1 MAESRFKGLS
11 ILMNMR
17 DVGIERTMKQI
28 RAQFKTLDSEMR
40 RSNAN
45 FKHSE
50 KNMQSYATRTKE
62 LTKAID
68 VTENSMKDISN
79 QLKKMTLE
87 EQRSSVEAEKLR
99 QEYSKQHRALQ
110 MYQRQ
115 LNSTEQE
122 MKQFGTT
129 TKQTIFSMKK
139 INDVLGTMK
148 RQLNIANMAF
158 QSTEKSTSSYKNYL
172 NQLNTVIQKHQ
183 NTIRVLE
190 GRYQKV
196 AREQGVMSKEAL
208 ELKEKILQEKAT
220 LGQLDNQYK
229 KTTMEAKR
237 FAFEQKTLTSSMS
250 EIRQKMSQV
259 AQSLTI
265 SANKFKMSGQTA
277 QAYKARISELNNG
290 MKQQQLIVQNLS
302 RQYDFAKKQY
312 GATSQ
317 EAQQLN
323 VKLSEER
330 LKLKELN
337 TQLNQ
342 TTQAHNRLEME
353 QKQGI
358 SSMAQIRAKM
368 SQFNDTLSLS
378 RSNLARAGESVKA
391 YGNHLNTLK
400 TNMSEQRVVLRELIA
415 QYNHVAT
422 AQGRDSQEARGLSS
436 AITQQK
442 IKMNEL
448 ESELDQTT
456 QSYKRLETEQR
467 NAERLSST
475 GFGRSIQS
483 VNKYKDSIRNVG
495 STMRSVGST
504 SMLYM
509 TMPAV
514 AGMGTAIK
522 SSIEWEQALAGV
534 AKTTNMSGS
543 ELNKMGNEI
552 TKMSNT
558 MPFAATEIA
567 GVAEAAGQLGIKK
580 QDITSFTR
588 TMMNLGV
595 ATNLTADEA
604 ATEFARFANAANM
617 PIKDVDRLGST
628 VVALGN
634 STATTEKEIV
644 EMAQRLAGAG
654 AQAGFSSD
662 EIMSVSAAMSSV
674 GIEAEA
680 GGTAMTQIWN
690 KMTKAVAEGGD
701 TLDSFAKTAGVSGKE
716 FAQIWEN
723 NPSKALSMFVKGL
736 GKTEGGAKGVL
747 KALDDV
753 GIKGIR
759 EADTI
764 RRMANNH
771 QVLDKALK
779 TGSEGWKENS
789 ALTNEANIRYETMGS
804 KLKMLK
810 NTFIN
815 FARTIG
821 DAVAPIVS
829 FLADKLT
836 GLFEHLQGT
845 SNATKIAIAAFTL
858 LGVAIP
864 PLIVATGVLAH
875 SIVGISEAMT
885 LLNATKGGAKFFS
898 LFNGGI
904 KGILPNIGQ
913 LLTKI
918 PLIGGLMTALTGP
931 VGIAVAAIAGIGT
944 AFVVAYKKSE
954 TFRNIVDTVVTP
966 IKNAFIG
973 LGNVIKQFFSA
984 IGAIMNN
991 NSGKGL
997 NILKKILPDEAA
1009 KQFYSTLLMVRG
1021 AYNDFVNFIKTTS
1034 TIIGAFFKTFW
1045 KQNGDFIIM
1054 VFTTIKIAVGSILN
1068 SLFNG
1073 VIKPILSGIKAFFGI
1088 IFGGIK
1094 QIVINVF
1101 TSLREIVQGGLN
1113 VIRGV
1118 IKIFKGLFTGDF
1130 RLLWEGV
1137 KQVFSG
1143 YLLIISGILRSTLG
1157 NMVVIVK
1164 TIGQLIINS
1173 FRTIWTIVKNVT
1185 LGIVKVLVVTIKFL
1199 FTGLK
1204 NIIVAILNG
1213 IKNIFIAIWTVI
1225 KTSVLV
1231 IIRSL
1236 VALAKHNFAI
1246 LKGFLSALWTSIKNT
1261 AIKLWTALKIGVLT
1275 IIRVL
1280 VSTARNILNT
1290 LKNFITRLWQS
1301 IKATSI
1307 KTWNA
1312 IKNGIINAIKGMYNG
1327 VRKILANLKAFITRT
1342 WTAIKNT
1349 TIKLAKGLSSG
1360 VKNVFNSLSR
1370 VTHSI
1375 FNKLKNFMSNTWRSI
1390 KNTTIKLAKSLWS
1403 GVKNTWNSLKKGTI
1417 KIIASVAVWLIKKWL
1432 SIKKSVV
1439 NIVKK
1444 LWSGVKRTWNS
1455 LKSGTIKI
1463 MASIAVWLIK
1473 KWTAIKKSVVNKAKS
1488 LWSGVKGTWN
1498 SLSNGTRNIFNKVKS
1513 FMSNTWRSIKNT
1525 TINMA
1530 KGLWNSVRRTFNNM
1544 NGGLKNIIGKIK
1556 GHITG
1561 MVNAVKKGLNKLI
1574 GGVNWVAK
1582 KLDMPKL
1589 PTIKFST
1596 GTESTHTQSYITKGK
1611 LNQNTLATVGDK
1623 GPGNGP
1629 GGFRHETI
1637 IPPNG
1642 KAFITPATDTTIP
1655 LAKGTRILNG
1665 AQTHSL
1671 LNRPQFNSGTIPKFS
1686 LGTTFANLLGGGKKP
1701 KKHKKDDDLVG
1712 DVAQKTKDGVKAM
1725 TGKVVEGGKA
1735 VVDSALNTAKK
1746 GKDWLSDKIGDVLDW
1761 IEKPKKLLEKVFEG
1775 FGINMASFGIPK
1787 GAELPFNLMK
1797 GMFKKLK
1804 EGAVNKV
1811 KEWFEEAGG
1820 GDGGYI
1826 DLSKGINF
1834 GFARTAA
1841 EARAKGYPF
1850 NRPHHGLDINYKH
1863 DKVYST
1869 MSGTAKAFTGWSG
1882 GFGNHMEVTNGNLKS
1897 IYGHLHK
1904 LAFHGTKKVKP
1915 GTFLGISGGDPREDG
1930 QGAGSST
1937 GLHLHYEMQWNGQPK
1952 DPTNWLKTH
1961 NGGGK
1966 SGGSRAASKWKPE
1979 IKKALKANGLPT
1991 TPAYVNAWIRQIQ
2004 TESGGNAGAV
2014 QGNIGDIN
2022 NRTGNLARGLLQ
2034 VIPPTFAA
2042 NKLPGHGNIMN
2053 GLDNAMAAINYAKKR
2068 YGRTGM
2074 LQVIGHGHGYAT
2086 GGLIKSAGWY
2096 NIAEGGYPEWII
2108 PTDPTR
2114 RSDAMKMLA
2123 LAAQDIDKK
2132 SSTRGNK
2139 RPNSLPKPSGSN
2151 DNDVLLQMLQAQ
2163 QQQIALLTQIV
2174 TSNQTIADKD
2184 FNPTIDKYTHEQQVF
2199 NSIDKYNRQKQ
2210 RKSRFKPGE
2219 VT

>member
-1 MAESRFKGLS
+1 M
-11 ILMNMR
+11 
-17 DVGIERTMKQI
+17 
-28 RAQFKTLDSEMR
+28 
-40 RSNAN
+40 
-45 FKHSE
+45 
-50 KNMQSYATRTKE
+50 
-62 LTKAID
+62 
-68 VTENSMKDISN
+68 
-79 QLKKMTLE
+79 
-87 EQRSSVEAEKLR
+87 
-99 QEYSKQHRALQ
+99 
-110 MYQRQ
+110 
-115 LNSTEQE
+115 
-122 MKQFGTT
+122 
-129 TKQTIFSMKK
+129 
-139 INDVLGTMK
+139 
-148 RQLNIANMAF
+148 
-158 QSTEKSTSSYKNYL
+158 
-172 NQLNTVIQKHQ
+172 
-183 NTIRVLE
+183 
-190 GRYQKV
+190 
-196 AREQGVMSKEAL
+196 
-208 ELKEKILQEKAT
+208 
-220 LGQLDNQYK
+220 
-229 KTTMEAKR
+229 
-237 FAFEQKTLTSSMS
+237 
-250 EIRQKMSQV
+250 
-259 AQSLTI
+259 
-265 SANKFKMSGQTA
+265 
-277 QAYKARISELNNG
+277 
-290 MKQQQLIVQNLS
+290 
-302 RQYDFAKKQY
+302 
-312 GATSQ
+312 
-317 EAQQLN
+317 
-323 VKLSEER
+323 
-330 LKLKELN
+330 
-337 TQLNQ
+337 
-342 TTQAHNRLEME
+342 
-353 QKQGI
+353 
-358 SSMAQIRAKM
+358 
-368 SQFNDTLSLS
+368 
-378 RSNLARAGESVKA
+378 
-391 YGNHLNTLK
+391 
-400 TNMSEQRVVLRELIA
+400 
-415 QYNHVAT
+415 
-422 AQGRDSQEARGLSS
+422 
-436 AITQQK
+436 
-442 IKMNEL
+442 
-448 ESELDQTT
+448 
-456 QSYKRLETEQR
+456 
-467 NAERLSST
+467 
-475 GFGRSIQS
+475 
-483 VNKYKDSIRNVG
+483 
-495 STMRSVGST
+495 
-504 SMLYM
+504 
-509 TMPAV
+509 
-514 AGMGTAIK
+514 
-522 SSIEWEQALAGV
+522 
-534 AKTTNMSGS
+534 
-543 ELNKMGNEI
+543 
-552 TKMSNT
+552 
-558 MPFAATEIA
+558 
-567 GVAEAAGQLGIKK
+567 
-580 QDITSFTR
+580 
-588 TMMNLGV
+588 
-595 ATNLTADEA
+595 
-604 ATEFARFANAANM
+604 
-617 PIKDVDRLGST
+617 
-628 VVALGN
+628 
-634 STATTEKEIV
+634 
-644 EMAQRLAGAG
+644 
-654 AQAGFSSD
+654 
-662 EIMSVSAAMSSV
+662 
-674 GIEAEA
+674 
-680 GGTAMTQIWN
+680 GTAMTQIWN

-736 GKTEGGAKGVL
+736 GETEGGAKGVL

-789 ALTNEANIRYETMGS
+789 ALTDEANIRYETMGS

-858 LGVAIP
+858 LGAAIP

-904 KGILPNIGQ
+904 KGVLPNIAQ

-918 PLIGGLMTALTGP
+918 PLLGSAFTLLTGP
-931 VGIAVAAIAGIGT
+931 VGIVIGVIAALTAGIVYLWKT
-944 AFVVAYKKSE
+944 ND
-954 TFRNIVDTVVTP
+954 TFRNFVINAWNS
-966 IKNAFIG
+966 IKN
-973 LGNVIKQFFSA
+973 SA
-984 IGAIMNN
+984 VAVFG
-991 NSGKGL
+991 
-997 NILKKILPDEAA
+997 
-1009 KQFYSTLLMVRG
+1009 
-1021 AYNDFVNFIKTTS
+1021 FIKPY
-1034 TIIGAFFKTFW
+1034 IINIWNA
-1045 KQNGDFIIM
+1045 
-1054 VFTTIKIAVGSILN
+1054 IKNSSIAIWNALKNAATVTWN
-1068 SLFNG
+1068 A
-1073 VIKPILSGIKAFFGI
+1073 IKFAVQHPIQALK
-1088 IFGGIK
+1088 
-1094 QIVINVF
+1094 N
-1101 TSLREIVQGGLN
+1101 
-1113 VIRGV
+1113 
-1118 IKIFKGLFTGDF
+1118 
-1130 RLLWEGV
+1130 
-1137 KQVFSG
+1137 
-1143 YLLIISGILRSTLG
+1143 IISGIWNFIKANSLNTWNL
-1157 NMVVIVK
+1157 IK
-1164 TIGQLIINS
+1164 TGILNIAKSLVSLVRDSFNGLKAFFTMLWNFIKNNSIRAWLAIKNSVLAIIRN
-1173 FRTIWTIVKNVT
+1173 FVT
-1185 LGIVKVLVVTIKFL
+1185 L
-1199 FTGLK
+1199 
-1204 NIIVAILNG
+1204 
-1213 IKNIFIAIWTVI
+1213 
-1225 KTSVLV
+1225 S
-1231 IIRSL
+1231 
-1236 VALAKHNFAI
+1236 KHNFAI

-1261 AIKLWTALKIGVLT
+1261 AIKLWTALKIGVLA
-1275 IIRVL
+1275 IIRTL

-1301 IKATSI
+1301 IKSI
-1307 KTWNA
+1307 SIRIWTA
-1312 IKNGIINAIKGMYNG
+1312 IKNGVINAIKGMYNG

-1360 VKNVFNSLSR
+1360 VKNAFNSLSK
-1370 VTHSI
+1370 VTRNIFNKLKNFMSNVWRSIKNTTVKLAKGLWSGVKAIWNALSRFTRSI
-1375 FNKLKNFMSNTWRSI
+1375 FNKLKNFMSSVWRNI
-1390 KNTTIKLAKSLWS
+1390 KNTTVRLAKALWS
-1403 GVKNTWNSLKKGTI
+1403 GVKNTFNSLYNGTKRIFNKLKNFMSNIWRNI
-1417 KIIASVAVWLIKKWL
+1417 KNTTVRL
-1432 SIKKSVV
+1432 
-1439 NIVKK
+1439 
-1444 LWSGVKRTWNS
+1444 
-1455 LKSGTIKI
+1455 
-1463 MASIAVWLIK
+1463 
-1473 KWTAIKKSVVNKAKS
+1473 AKS

-1525 TINMA
+1525 TVNMA

-1561 MVNAVKKGLNKLI
+1561 MVTAVKKGLNKLI

-1589 PTIKFST
+1589 PTIKLST

-1629 GGFRHETI
+1629 GGFRHETV
-1637 IPPNG
+1637 IPPSG

-1671 LNRPQFNSGTIPKFS
+1671 LNRPQFNGGTIPKFS
-1686 LGTTFANLLGGGKKP
+1686 IGTAIGNLLGGGKKP
-1701 KKHKKDDDLVG
+1701 KKHKKDDNLAG

-1834 GFARTAA
+1834 GFAPTAA
-1841 EARAKGYPF
+1841 AARAAGYPF
-1850 NRPHHGLDINYKH
+1850 ARPHYGLDINYKH

-1869 MSGTAKAFTGWSG
+1869 MSGTARTFNGWSG
-1882 GFGNHMEVTNGNLKS
+1882 GFGRHVEITNGNLKS

-1904 LAFHGTKKVKP
+1904 LAFNGTKKVKP

-1930 QGAGSST
+1930 QNAGSST
-1937 GLHLHYEMQWNGQPK
+1937 GLHLHYEMQRNGRAF
-1952 DPTNWLKTH
+1952 DPTKWLKTH

-2074 LQVIGHGHGYAT
+2074 LRVIGHGHGYAT

-2096 NIAEGGYPEWII
+2096 NIAEGGYPEWVI
-2108 PTDPTR
+2108 PTDPSR
-2114 RSDAMKMLA
+2114 HNDAMKMLA
-2123 LAAQDIDKK
+2123 LAAQDIDRK

-2174 TSNQTIADKD
+2174 TSNQTIADKN
-2184 FNPTIDKYTHEQQVF
+2184 FEPTIDKYTHEQQVF